1 MNVQVVNS
9 IGANILH
16 LLFVKFEKDFKL
28 TKKILYEIVKM
39 RDLININLIDSL

>member
-1 MNVQVVNS
+1 MTVTNS

-16 LLFVKFEKDFKL
+16 LLFVKYEKDFKM

-39 RDLININLIDSL
+39 RDTINLNLIDSL